1 MDEITFLSSY
11 EFASSFYVFASALT
25 VAVLLLNMVL
35 NNKAS
40 ALTLFAFGVLAYV
53 FQAISGRTLYFAD
66 FFQVITEDQ
75 RSISWN
81 VIFTFLSI
89 AGTVLIW
96 FLLRRSEEN
105 VSNKVSMYV
114 WLYICVFYLILS
126 ISLFFAF
133 PFGMPVGGN

>member
-1 MDEITFLSSY
+1 MDDVNFLNSY

-75 RSISWN
+75 RSLGRNI
-81 VIFTFLSI
+81 IFTFLSI

-96 FLLRRSEEN
+96 FLLRKSEEN
-105 VSNKVSMYV
+105 VSSKMSMYV
-114 WLYICVFYLILS
+114 WLYICVF
-126 ISLFFAF
+126 
-133 PFGMPVGGN
+133 